1 MTQASA
7 GVGTSMAQTVRSML
21 LRFWYEDSA
30 ATAAE
35 YAILAS
41 LIAVA
46 VIVTVAFIGQDL
58 DAKFAALLALL
69 QVMQQ

>member
-1 MTQASA
+1 MA
-7 GVGTSMAQTVRSML
+7 GTMRRVLA
-21 LRFWYEDSA
+21 RFWCEDKA

>member
-1 MTQASA
+1 M
-7 GVGTSMAQTVRSML
+7 VRAL
-21 LRFWYEDSA
+21 GKLIAEFCREERA

-58 DAKFAALLALL
+58 EEKFEALLALL